1 MKQQERQERSRREIF
16 QAAMEEFGAHGYDK
30 VSMENLC
37 TRHGISKGM
46 MYHYYSN
53 KDELFLLCVQD
64 VFQNLKARIEQ
75 EIVQLEQ
82 QSPLAAI
89 REFFLLRERYFQQN
103 PERERIFETA
113 LLHPPRHLM
122 GQIGALHAPHP
133 RFEQALHRPR
143 RLPDAAAP
151 RPDAGRGDPLPGMH
165 EHVFLA
171 GGGAVPGGK
180 RGLGRALDVLHGGGA
195 AGPGPVRG
203 GAAAGQRRDGLTR
216 GAGSQKR
223 AGSLVL
229 FPYAQNA

>member
-64 VFQNLKARIEQ
+64 VFQNLKAQIEQ

-113 LLHPPRHLM
+113 RCTPPSA
-122 GQIGALHAPHP
+122 I
-133 RFEQALHRPR
+133 
-143 RLPDAAAP
+143 
-151 RPDAGRGDPLPGMH
+151 
-165 EHVFLA
+165 
-171 GGGAVPGGK
+171 
-180 RGLGRALDVLHGGGA
+180 
-195 AGPGPVRG
+195 
-203 GAAAGQRRDGLTR
+203 
-216 GAGSQKR
+216 
-223 AGSLVL
+223 
-229 FPYAQNA
+229 